1 MRNLLLGLSL
11 SLSVLI
17 WPIAQAAGPQLSIS
31 DTVVK
36 VPIADNVSMDGAVDS
51 MKLRA
56 STLNLKLVAHQPR
69 RRSST
74 PSSTGSIHRGACGH
88 GPPPTAAAGW
98 CSS

>member
-36 VPIADNVSMDGAVDS
+36 VPIADNVSMDDAVDS
-51 MKLRA
+51 VTLRA
-56 STLNLKLVAHQPR
+56 NTLKPKLVAHLPISCPQGRDQR
-69 RRSST
+69 RPLT
-74 PSSTGSIHRGACGH
+74 P
-88 GPPPTAAAGW
+88 
-98 CSS
+98 